1 MCRHMIINLT
11 DRPPY
16 RPSPPCH
23 RGERITMAGMSPE
36 AVALLE
42 ARDMSVGRSTLVL
55 TQVTAERGHG

>member
-1 MCRHMIINLT
+1 
-11 DRPPY
+11 
-16 RPSPPCH
+16 
-23 RGERITMAGMSPE
+23 MAGMSPE